1 MENKNPISY
10 TYDKLYYYSALRRIQ
25 FSGNSEIEEKIHK
38 RYYSTFDDEYIHIS
52 LLYDYLYNNILEL
65 EYIIKYG
72 DKSRP
77 DMVEDYKSLYIQIIR
92 EQKINQLLKK

>member
-1 MENKNPISY
+1 MKISKEPISIRY
-10 TYDKLYYYSALRRIQ
+10 KTDLQIYYYDSD
-25 FSGNSEIEEKIHK
+25 IEEKIHK

-77 DMVEDYKSLYIQIIR
+77 DMIEDYKSLYIQIKR
-92 EQKINQLLKK
+92 EQKLKDLGI